1 MSFAKHYTLKTM
13 KNKINCNIKKML
25 TYTMTLSVSLV
36 LAACADTID
45 ILSSGDANDE
55 GNMTLQIPLSFS
67 EPNTSTR
74 ALPFP
79 KTNDEVALQ
88 DVWIGIY
95 NKDTGAR
102 LASYTKN
109 LGGNTYG
116 ATHTQGVVI
125 DVPVS
130 GTTFFNNQY
139 PEAYIVGVANYA
151 GITDKDG
158 NSLKEQLEAA
168 TTWEEYIKISVD
180 ATSAEQSEYALMS
193 GMYNWS
199 ASGTHHNN
207 NTVDYTGLP
216 YYKEQST
223 VKLKNEKKQVVFDG
237 ENYKNGAIHL
247 RRLYSQMNVKVI
259 AGDGIEISNLSW
271 QVFNIP
277 TAVFLQERTTVKPED
292 VEDENDWNVKTPN
305 VADLMEEGNG
315 YGESISFGVETEKT
329 TGADI
334 YDTHFSLNNNGK
346 AIDVDEEGNYTFNF
360 WHYENKHWG
369 VEECKG
375 YDDREKSTKNGD
387 GPVIYTSLCPEGT
400 EYNNNASYFVITA
413 DVTDNNVGITGKV
426 QYLIHEGYVNDDTG
440 ARKEGEPCDFSCF
453 RNTTYTYTINI
464 NGMNNIML
472 NAAAKDGVAPKPGVS
487 GVINGEGQGI
497 IVTTYEYDA
506 TGNTA
511 KIYLS
516 DEQCASLQWRI
527 YEPAEADGSDPT
539 DFGSWDVGSIISCNN
554 GQWKDTNN
562 SYRKYSDENDKGN
575 EFLNGIKIAGSDNIE
590 YSLIDFI
597 ANAQKS
603 NNAKTRTDANGNDTK
618 EYTIKLPVNNS
629 TYKGVP
635 ADGARYLYLYT
646 PIGYSANN
654 STCNNPLYGFAQQP
668 QENREK
674 LNAPSVTVVT
684 SNFKYGLT
692 TLEMSWTDSNNESN
706 VAYYTIYAG
715 NSVVATNITEKT
727 YTLPLYYAYITTGAN
742 TLSVVAHPQTDDYL
756 PSEKG
761 SNSINVSSKTTKWT
775 FDSNWSGYY
784 SDKDN
789 GYVKDLLTVGWN
801 FGTTPGTYFQTGG
814 SSNINKETGLPDSRF
829 FKFTIPANTITTGKI
844 TVEAS
849 NNGSSKEDYKS
860 VAVKIGTDDAAI
872 YYAGYQTATALTH
885 SFDISDQTDADVDV
899 YIYTTSTDDRDI
911 EKPINGNLRI
921 YSITY
926 SPN

>member
-1 MSFAKHYTLKTM
+1 M

-109 LGGNTYG
+109 LGGNNYG

-305 VADLMEEGNG
+305 VADLMEEGKG
-315 YGESISFGVETEKT
+315 YGESISFGVETEKPT
-329 TGADI
+329 DAGI

-346 AIDVDEEGNYTFNF
+346 AIDVIEEGKNYQFNF

-369 VEECKG
+369 VEEECKG

-413 DVTDNNVGITGKV
+413 TVTDSSTGITGKV
-426 QYLIHEGYVNDDTG
+426 QYLIHEGDVNDFTG
-440 ARKEGEPCDFSCF
+440 NNKDKDENGYHIEHPEDFSCF

-464 NGMNNIML
+464 NGLNSIML
-472 NAAAKDGVAPKPGVS
+472 NASAEDGVAPKPGVS
-487 GVINGEGQGI
+487 GTAEGI
-497 IVTTYEYDA
+497 SDRKMEYQQN
-506 TGNTA
+506 GNTA
-511 KIYLS
+511 KIFLS
-516 DEQCASLQWRI
+516 DAQRKSLKWRI
-527 YEPAEADGSDPT
+527 YEPIIADDNTISGGS
-539 DFGSWDVGSIISCNN
+539 DFGSEWTPDELSIFSNDSKWIPIDSYNSTVPM
-554 GQWKDTNN
+554 TNDF
-562 SYRKYSDENDKGN
+562 YK
-575 EFLNGIKIAGSDNIE
+575 NITITATGGE
-590 YSLIDFI
+590 LLTFEEFI
-597 ANAQKS
+597 AAEDVNK
-603 NNAKTRTDANGNDTK
+603 KDDGTYDTVKK
-618 EYTIKLPVNNS
+618 EYTINFPENNT
-629 TYKGVP
+629 TYQGGDP
-635 ADGARYLYLYT
+635 ANAARYLYIYAS
-646 PIGYSANN
+646 GVYSANN
-654 STCNNPLYGFAQQP
+654 STWTTPLYRFSQIP
-668 QENREK
+668 KDNRKK
-674 LNAPSVTVVT
+674 LPTPGL
-684 SNFKYGLT
+684 NFSSDFVYGLT
-692 TLEMSWTDSNNESN
+692 TPLTVSWTINTNEDVIQGYTLYFNDEIIATNYTNNE
-706 VAYYTIYAG
+706 YTIPYAYLNSG
-715 NSVVATNITEKT
+715 NNSFSIVAHSKDPNIYLDSEKT
-727 YTLPLYYAYITTGAN
+727 NKT
-742 TLSVVAHPQTDDYL
+742 
-756 PSEKG
+756 
-761 SNSINVSSKTTKWT
+761 INISKTTTWT
-775 FDSNWSGYY
+775 FTETNGWGAYIING
-784 SDKDN
+784 DKN
-789 GYVKDLLTVGWN
+789 YTFTKDYLTLGWN

-860 VAVKIGTDDAAI
+860 VAVKVGTDDAAI

>member
-1 MSFAKHYTLKTM
+1 M

-305 VADLMEEGNG
+305 VADLMEEGKG
-315 YGESISFGVETEKT
+315 YGESISFGVETEKPT
-329 TGADI
+329 DAGI

-369 VEECKG
+369 VEEECKG

-387 GPVIYTSLCPEGT
+387 VPVIYTSLCPEGT

-440 ARKEGEPCDFSCF
+440 TRNEGEPCDFSCF

-562 SYRKYSDENDKGN
+562 SYRKYSDENKGN
-575 EFLNGIKIAGSDNIE
+575 EFLNRIKIAGSDNIE
-590 YSLIDFI
+590 YSLIEFI

-668 QENREK
+668 QESRQV
-674 LNAPSVTVVT
+674 LIAPALTAPTDFVYAFTPCKVTWNW
-684 SNFKYGLT
+684 SNENDKNNTKYLT
-692 TLEMSWTDSNNESN
+692 L
-706 VAYYTIYAG
+706 YA
-715 NSVVATNITEKT
+715 NDKEVQTNIQVETAE
-727 YTLPLYYAYITTGAN
+727 YIIPYEYLQEGNN
-742 TLSVVAHPQTDDYL
+742 TFSIVAHPATDDYIV
-756 PSEKG
+756 
-761 SNSINVSSKTTKWT
+761 SNKSNISLNITKSKSWDFGYTTPWIYYVDKQQT
-775 FDSNWSGYY
+775 EFDSEDYLILGANFFTKPTST
-784 SDKDN
+784 
-789 GYVKDLLTVGWN
+789 DLFFN
-801 FGTTPGTYFQTGG
+801 TGG
-814 SSNINKETGLPDSRF
+814 SSKIDDKTGLPTSRF

-844 TVEAS
+844 TVKAG
-849 NNGSSKEDYKS
+849 NNGKSTVDYKS
-860 VAVKIGTDDAAI
+860 VAVKVGTNDAKI
-872 YYAGYQTATALTH
+872 YYAGYQAATALTH

-899 YIYTTSTDDRDI
+899 YIYTTSTDPLITTD
-911 EKPINGNLRI
+911 PNNAINGNLRI